1 MPVIFDEE
9 KRMNIRISLLKNGF
23 KLIKKY
29 GMKKTSIEE
38 IAKSCGIAKGTFYN
52 FFSSKEEFVSEIIQN
67 KRNESKEHFR
77 SLLDK
82 NGYME
87 RKEVR
92 QYLEHMVDPENNL
105 YLYLTA
111 EDLAVLG
118 ARFPKGIIPK
128 DENVMTTTTLLLDCI
143 KERSPSCDWRV
154 LANYIKIMALVSL
167 NKDKVIK
174 EALSVNLSGILDLT
188 MEEIYGKD

>member
-1 MPVIFDEE
+1 MPVIFNEE
-9 KRMNIRISLLKNGF
+9 KRMNIRASLLKNGF
-23 KLIKKY
+23 ELIKKY

-52 FFSSKEEFVSEIIQN
+52 FFNSKEEFVFEIIQD
-67 KRNESKEHFR
+67 KRNETKRYFR

-82 NGYME
+82 NGHMD
-87 RKEVR
+87 RTEVR
-92 QYLEHMVDPENNL
+92 QYLEHMADPENNL

-111 EDLAVLG
+111 EDIAILHTRL
-118 ARFPKGIIPK
+118 PKGIIPK
-128 DENVMTTTTLLLDCI
+128 DEDVKTTTTLLMDCI
-143 KERSPSCDWRV
+143 KGRSPSCDWRV
-154 LANYIKIMALVSL
+154 LANYIKIIALVSL

-188 MEEIYGKD
+188 MEEIFGKA